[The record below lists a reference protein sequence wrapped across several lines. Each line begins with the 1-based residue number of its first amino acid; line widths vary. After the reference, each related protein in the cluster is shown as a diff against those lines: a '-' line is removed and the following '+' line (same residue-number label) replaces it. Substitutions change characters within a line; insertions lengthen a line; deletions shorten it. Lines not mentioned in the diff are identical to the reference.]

1 MSLILII
8 THVGVLQC
16 DANIDIS
23 LVKRRDHDGRRL
35 TGCTAEMYY
44 MVQSKKPRIASIDP
58 LFIRPRPRACFDR
71 QASKLN
77 HY

>member
-1 MSLILII
+1 MSLILVI

-23 LVKRRDHDGRRL
+23 LVKRRDHDSGRL

-44 MVQSKKPRIASIDP
+44 MAQSKKPRIASIVKCDP
-58 LFIRPRPRACFDR
+58 LLFRPRPRHVLTAGR
-71 QASKLN
+71 QS
-77 HY
+77 